1 MKKINI
7 LIFITFLGFCLSP
20 SEEGIV
26 SISDNTT
33 PTLIISEED
42 YPKVLTDCLN
52 NEKGYDIITPF
63 DINDLKTTISQ
74 LSNSKEEQLR
84 LDEDIDYCISKYNLW
99 VELDSENPEELAKI
113 FDENLDLAK
122 CLREKGLK
130 ISDPTQDM
138 PKLDLSALVE
148 SKEEIEPLL
157 EECGIYNGKSEKYK
171 PNFNWV
177 FITYTGLFSNRRF
190 NKSSFY
196 SRFDFS
202 NNLSDRHNYSR

>member
-1 MKKINI
+1 MKKINT

-52 NEKGYDIITPF
+52 NEKGYDITTPF

-74 LSNSKEEQLR
+74 LSKSKEEQLR

-99 VELDSENPEELAKI
+99 VERDSENPEELAKI
-113 FDENLDLAK
+113 YDENLELAK
-122 CLREKGLK
+122 CLREKGLNVP
-130 ISDPTQDM
+130 DPSQQE
-138 PKLDLSALVE
+138 PKVDLRGLKE
-148 SKEEIEPLL
+148 SKDDIMPLL
-157 EECGIYNGKSEKYK
+157 QECGWQK
-171 PNFNWV
+171 
-177 FITYTGLFSNRRF
+177 
-190 NKSSFY
+190 
-196 SRFDFS
+196 
-202 NNLSDRHNYSR
+202 